1 MRTPRMHSVPMT
13 PDDEKRALGDAAKR
27 IEQRYPGL
35 EPEVIVEMVE
45 SRAREFD
52 GRPIRD
58 FVPLLVERGVV
69 SEIESM
75 ASSAQVA
82 S

>member
-1 MRTPRMHSVPMT
+1 MRT
-13 PDDEKRALGDAAKR
+13 DDEKRALNEVTKR

-35 EPEVIVEMVE
+35 ERDVIVGIVDTHT
-45 SRAREFD
+45 REFE

-69 SEIESM
+69 REIESM
-75 ASSAQVA
+75 ASNAQVA